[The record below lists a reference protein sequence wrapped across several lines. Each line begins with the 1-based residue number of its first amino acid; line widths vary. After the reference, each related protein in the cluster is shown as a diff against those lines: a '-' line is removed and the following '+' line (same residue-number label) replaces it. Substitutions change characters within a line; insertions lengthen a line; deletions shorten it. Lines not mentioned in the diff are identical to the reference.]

1 MDTIIES
8 KKYSAILDSARKLF
22 WKHGFRRVTIDEIC
36 QDAKCSKMTFYRFFR
51 NKTDLAKKVLEIF
64 LDENLKIYRDIMSDR
79 TSVSD
84 KLGKL
89 IQMKYEGSRDLSFD
103 FMQDFL
109 FSTDLDLAEF
119 YQKKMNEIVAESI
132 LHFRKGQ
139 EEGWIRKDLNVEFL
153 FSFSQNI
160 MVFLKDEKL
169 LGLFDSPKDLI
180 NELTKLLVYGIAP
193 IE

>member
-8 KKYSAILDSARKLF
+8 KKYTAVLDSARKLF

-109 FSTDLDLAEF
+109 FSTDLELAEF

-132 LHFRKGQ
+132 MHFRKGQ

-153 FSFSQNI
+153 FYFSQNI
-160 MVFLKDEKL
+160 IVYLKDDKL

-180 NELTKLLVYGIAP
+180 NELTRLLVYGIAP

>member
-1 MDTIIES
+1 
-8 KKYSAILDSARKLF
+8 
-22 WKHGFRRVTIDEIC
+22 
-36 QDAKCSKMTFYRFFR
+36 
-51 NKTDLAKKVLEIF
+51 
-64 LDENLKIYRDIMSDR
+64 MSDR

-109 FSTDLDLAEF
+109 FSTDLELAEF

-132 LHFRKGQ
+132 MHFRKGQ
-139 EEGWIRKDLNVEFL
+139 EEEWIRKDLNVEFL
-153 FSFSQNI
+153 FYFSQNI
-160 MVFLKDEKL
+160 IVYLKDDKL

-180 NELTKLLVYGIAP
+180 NELTRLLVYGIAP